1 MCRYSSKH
9 FNMSKNKIILYM
21 WIFADVL
28 IQLGVILWA
37 MAWVTQKKNLA
48 VSCKKLIFREETTSD
63 LWENSTA
70 TFCTQNSWVNLFY
83 PQYEAV
89 RQMHI
94 IWKTVLRHGIM
105 RPNSRSRSMEDL
117 VPAHFFGSSVP
128 RLFASWKDMWYLWI
142 YNRGNPCWD
151 VLTF

>member
-21 WIFADVL
+21 WIFFWCSYSAGGHSMG
-28 IQLGVILWA
+28 LGN
-37 MAWVTQKKNLA
+37 TEKNLA
-48 VSCKKLIFREETTSD
+48 VSCKKLIFHEETTSD
-63 LWENSTA
+63 FWENSTA

-128 RLFASWKDMWYLWI
+128 PLFASWKDMWYLWI